1 MKVYTPVQCRV
12 PFSACPRNQKYGGS
26 TSLGQAQQ
34 PGPDHCTPA
43 SGHTACHSCILAR
56 GIGSML
62 SSCHR
67 ACGQTRRV
75 VSHCTRSCPQPGHRP
90 GRLLPSVRAMHSGGG
105 AGGAGAGT
113 SASVS
118 GVKAS
123 AAATSAQRRPW
134 SSVKGV
140 IMDMDGT
147 LTLHG
152 AIDFARMKRRV
163 GIPRDMD
170 VLSAI
175 SKMDAEAAARATAIV
190 EEEERLG
197 LQNVRTW
204 LNPRA
209 RG

>member
-1 MKVYTPVQCRV
+1 M
-12 PFSACPRNQKYGGS
+12 
-26 TSLGQAQQ
+26 
-34 PGPDHCTPA
+34 
-43 SGHTACHSCILAR
+43 
-56 GIGSML
+56 
-62 SSCHR
+62 
-67 ACGQTRRV
+67 
-75 VSHCTRSCPQPGHRP
+75 
-90 GRLLPSVRAMHSGGG
+90 
-105 AGGAGAGT
+105 
-113 SASVS
+113 
-118 GVKAS
+118 
-123 AAATSAQRRPW
+123 
-134 SSVKGV
+134 KGV

-163 GIPRDMD
+163 GIPRDMN

>member
-1 MKVYTPVQCRV
+1 
-12 PFSACPRNQKYGGS
+12 
-26 TSLGQAQQ
+26 
-34 PGPDHCTPA
+34 
-43 SGHTACHSCILAR
+43 
-56 GIGSML
+56 
-62 SSCHR
+62 
-67 ACGQTRRV
+67 
-75 VSHCTRSCPQPGHRP
+75 
-90 GRLLPSVRAMHSGGG
+90 MHSGGG

-113 SASVS
+113 ASVS

>member
-1 MKVYTPVQCRV
+1 
-12 PFSACPRNQKYGGS
+12 
-26 TSLGQAQQ
+26 
-34 PGPDHCTPA
+34 
-43 SGHTACHSCILAR
+43 
-56 GIGSML
+56 
-62 SSCHR
+62 
-67 ACGQTRRV
+67 
-75 VSHCTRSCPQPGHRP
+75 
-90 GRLLPSVRAMHSGGG
+90 MHSGGG

-113 SASVS
+113 ASVS

-123 AAATSAQRRPW
+123 AAAPSGQPQPW